1 MLSPWFRV
9 HNAFQQITVQ
19 ELKSAYDMLKDSSR
33 GRDHFLNL
41 KTKDTSSARFDF
53 VYYSNDQ
60 RTQIPFIVILLKAHY
75 SSNDKSLGNKTQML
89 RAFQWRNTKW
99 DISIEVA
106 KSGQSTIT
114 VLFHPKGVGMLLI
127 SFKTRGTTTIV
138 AISDRQFGWFVIW
151 INPYTHKSMS
161 TWNRMIPKFVLH
173 AFYSAGCAMSRAPP
187 HMHIYLM
194 QWFCGKI

>member
-1 MLSPWFRV
+1 MWRPWFIV

-19 ELKSAYDMLKDSSR
+19 ELKSAYEMLKDSSR
-33 GRDHFLNL
+33 GRGHFLNL

-53 VYYSNDQ
+53 VYYSNDH
-60 RTQIPFIVILLKAHY
+60 RAQIPFIVILLKAHY

-127 SFKTRGTTTIV
+127 SFKTRGYRDGWGTTTIV
-138 AISDRQFGWFVIW
+138 AISDRQWLVR
-151 INPYTHKSMS
+151 NLNKSIYPQVHEHMKS
-161 TWNRMIPKFVLH
+161 DDTKIC
-173 AFYSAGCAMSRAPP
+173 SSRF
-187 HMHIYLM
+187 LLC
-194 QWFCGKI
+194 WVCNDE